1 MNFQFP
7 SEQVS
12 VMKEAFLAMS
22 FIHTQDI
29 SPLLNQLGHKL
40 KEKELQTIIQS
51 SDVNSDGLIS
61 YQEFMDI
68 LSRITMKEVFREL
81 DTDGNGILSPSE
93 IKVGMGDKLSDR
105 QLEKAIKAVDLDGDG
120 QINYEEFID
129 LFTKPLNTRR
139 KTKST
144 RL

>member
-1 MNFQFP
+1 DFQFP

-29 SPLLNQLGHKL
+29 GALLNQLGHKL
-40 KEKELQTIIQS
+40 KEKELKTIIQC
-51 SDVNSDGLIS
+51 SDINSDGLIS

-68 LSRITMKEVFREL
+68 LSRITMKEVFQEL
-81 DTDGNGILSPSE
+81 DTDGNGVLSRSE
-93 IKVGMGDKLSDR
+93 IKVGMEDKLSDR

-120 QINYEEFID
+120 QINYEEFIN
-129 LFTKPLNTRR
+129 LFTKPL
-139 KTKST
+139 KHKKKK
-144 RL
+144 